1 MSKHVEFL
9 RKCASDEYRVNETF
23 TGIFKTSCGSAADYI
38 EELEEERE
46 FVKENIARRKEMEQM
61 KGVEVSQLI
70 AENAALREKVRLANE
85 IINAADDPMHN
96 EYCGVH
102 DKEDCTCGVADDL
115 AKLAA
120 YRAAQKSEASN
131 AK

>member
-70 AENAALREKVRLANE
+70 AENAALRERLRIMNE
-85 IINAADDPMHN
+85 LLEAKQEPNNA
-96 EYCGVH
+96 E
-102 DKEDCTCGVADDL
+102 
-115 AKLAA
+115 
-120 YRAAQKSEASN
+120 
-131 AK
+131 